1 MERSISE
8 VRGAWKTYAMGHEV
22 EVNALT
28 GASLTVREGEFVA
41 IIGASGSGKSTLL
54 HILGFMDRPSRGDVF
69 FEGREVTGLTDAEMT
84 AARSR
89 EIGFVFQ
96 TFNLMPALTVLENVM
111 LPMRWGPIP
120 RFERRGRAR
129 ALLEQVGLGHRL
141 HHHPRNLSGGERQRV
156 ALARSLANRPKL
168 LLADEPTGQL
178 DSVTGEKI
186 VELFQQL
193 NREGQTIVVVTH
205 NPEVAARARVI
216 YRMKDGQLRPVTAE
230 GLMMD

>member
-1 MERSISE
+1 M
-8 VRGAWKTYAMGHEV
+8 
-22 EVNALT
+22 
-28 GASLTVREGEFVA
+28 
-41 IIGASGSGKSTLL
+41 
-54 HILGFMDRPSRGDVF
+54 
-69 FEGREVTGLTDAEMT
+69 
-84 AARSR
+84 
-89 EIGFVFQ
+89 VFQ
-96 TFNLMPALTVLENVM
+96 PFNLMPALTVLETVM

-141 HHHPRNLSGGERQRV
+141 HHHPRNVSGGERQRV

-186 VELFQQL
+186 VELFLQL

>member
-1 MERSISE
+1 MQRIISE
-8 VRGAWKTYAMGHEV
+8 VRGVWKTYSLGRGV

-28 GASLTVREGEFVA
+28 GADLTVREGEFVA

-54 HILGFMDRPSRGDVF
+54 HILGFMDRPTRGDLC
-69 FEGREVTGLTDAEMT
+69 FEGRVMTNLTDAELT
-84 AARSR
+84 AARAR

-120 RFERRGRAR
+120 KAEHRRRAQ
-129 ALLEQVGLGHRL
+129 ALLEQVGLGHRV
-141 HHHPRNLSGGERQRV
+141 HHQPRHLSGGERQRV
-156 ALARSLANRPKL
+156 ALARALANRPKL

-193 NREGQTIVVVTH
+193 HQSGQTIVVVTH
-205 NPEVAARARVI
+205 NPEVAARAERI
-216 YRMKDGQLRPVTAE
+216 YRMKDGRLRQVTSEMLA
-230 GLMMD
+230 D